1 MCRCIIIIFIKIAL
15 NLLECVGV
23 SVRVCVCCIYVF
35 VSLVFVEGVF
45 ESLAMVQF
53 ESSQCHQN
61 CDSAATTKGGNYR
74 CALSINVQALLQMAL
89 KLTRIENSFK
99 I

>member
-1 MCRCIIIIFIKIAL
+1 MCRR
-15 NLLECVGV
+15 ECK
-23 SVRVCVCCIYVF
+23 RVCVCVYMYVF

-61 CDSAATTKGGNYR
+61 CDSAATTNGENYR
-74 CALSINVQALLQMAL
+74 CALSINMQALKQMAL

>member
-1 MCRCIIIIFIKIAL
+1 MCACCACVCVCRCIIIIFIKIAL

-23 SVRVCVCCIYVF
+23 SVRVCVCIYVF

-61 CDSAATTKGGNYR
+61 CDSAATTKGENYR
-74 CALSINVQALLQMAL
+74 CALSINVQAL
-89 KLTRIENSFK
+89 
-99 I
+99 